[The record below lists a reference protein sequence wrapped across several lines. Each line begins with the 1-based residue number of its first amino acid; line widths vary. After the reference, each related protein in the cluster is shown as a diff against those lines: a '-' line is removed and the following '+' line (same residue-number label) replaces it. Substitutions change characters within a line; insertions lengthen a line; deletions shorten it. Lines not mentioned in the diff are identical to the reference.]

1 MLSYIAKRVKVPMRE
16 GAPLGEGGA
25 PNVRGEALS
34 VEGMDAT
41 SPLTQNDAM
50 CRGWKGVGAPPL
62 KRWAAPCGNAPPL
75 KRGAPP
81 YSHVL

>member
-1 MLSYIAKRVKVPMRE
+1 MERE
-16 GAPLGEGGA
+16 GAP
-25 PNVRGEALS
+25 NVSIRLPS
-34 VEGMDAT
+34 VWERAAT
-41 SPLTQNDAM
+41 SPHTPYLAK
-50 CRGWKGVGAPPL
+50 CRGWEGVGAPPL